1 MSARAFPPRRG
12 GTTEPPSVFSGSSGE
27 AGNMRERR
35 VVSAKYLLC
44 GRRAE
49 PAFSAFDTTQE
60 MRRGGFET
68 ALARDKNAARY
79 EGEVRGGNARA

>member
-1 MSARAFPPRRG
+1 
-12 GTTEPPSVFSGSSGE
+12 
-27 AGNMRERR
+27 MRERR

-44 GRRAE
+44 GRGGGAE

-68 ALARDKNAARY
+68 ALPRDKNAARY